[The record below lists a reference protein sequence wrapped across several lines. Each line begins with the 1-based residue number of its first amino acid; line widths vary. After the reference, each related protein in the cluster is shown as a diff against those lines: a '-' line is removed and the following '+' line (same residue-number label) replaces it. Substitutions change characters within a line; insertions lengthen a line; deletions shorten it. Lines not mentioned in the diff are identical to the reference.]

1 MVEWRRPSGSALDEL
16 AELEELDGG
25 AAAGNHG
32 RLLLVIDDA
41 HRVDDTDGAIAT
53 ILRRSDGSITIAAAA
68 RLDAVR
74 SAYGHWTREIARSRC
89 GVIMTAAGEV
99 DGDLLGVVLPR
110 RTPIP
115 ARPGLGWIIDGRGHR
130 LAQFAGRLPV

>member
-1 MVEWRRPSGSALDEL
+1 MCAGAGRTNWRA
-16 AELEELDGG
+16 AE
-25 AAAGNHG
+25 AGHAG
-32 RLLLVIDDA
+32 RVLVVIDDA
-41 HRVDDTDGAIAT
+41 DRVDDTDGTMAT
-53 ILRRSDGSITIAAAA
+53 ILKQRNGGITIAAAA

-89 GVIMTAAGEV
+89 GVIMTAPGEV

-130 LAQFAGRLPV
+130 LVQFAGRLPA